1 MLRTE
6 DYATHRVLRWL
17 LEGGNEKE
25 MKIKP
30 RFGIVSMLAALV
42 LAALPDRLQA
52 DVIRDGDWLQVGGSL
67 RVDVSTA
74 VPLDQKRAFTVDSG
88 SSVKSVSVSG
98 LPSGLKYDAARR
110 TVSGRPTRSGVYYVT
125 VTAKNTGGYAHSLV
139 QEWNV
144 DNSSNGD
151 FDDIDL
157 SSMEVWEDGEYGY
170 RSVFA
175 PGALSVG
182 EWVNDNHDFHVKSMT
197 GLPSG
202 VKLYRNPFQC
212 GSLEGMP
219 TKAGAFRISITDY
232 FGYKARQTVLVQD
245 HGSARFQAVS
255 RYDYRGAAKG
265 SGIYQ
270 VGAKISLTVAP
281 KRGYYFAGWYCD
293 SNFHEPFNYGDK
305 DYRNPTQKVVF
316 DWDMAQEQRTAYA
329 RFISKGED
337 SYISIDADE
346 TWNVDTTQGSDSFW
360 IDVDSQTVPKL
371 TARGL
376 PSGVKLSGTELVIA
390 DTSKLKPGT
399 SVVTLTAKNVSG
411 AMATKVLRIVV
422 PNLQSYVFDGLEY
435 EASYVYR
442 VGESTVCR
450 DCYICSYEGGWTV
463 SASGLPPGLRFEASY
478 GDCQLTGIAT
488 KAGVYTVT
496 LTAKRGSWTEKA
508 TFTVEVLPFP
518 ADAVGSY
525 GGDVGFDLLEE
536 ADVFGI
542 GCHIS
547 AVAGTF
553 SLTVGKNGKMSVKFP
568 SGSKSVNLSGYSCA
582 VTDEVI
588 YLFLMDARHEYW
600 CDLTIY
606 PKSPLGAYQVEGSI
620 GDYYSEWMVLGQR
633 NVAKTDSQMRTMV
646 TKLSKFGRIPG
657 YAEGWGGAGFISCMN
672 CVVWDYYNMA
682 FTVGLNG
689 MVKASGRIE
698 GRSVSGASQLQVL
711 KNEGGYTL
719 YADFYDY
726 KTSGGLLTYR
736 VIFDH
741 YAVSGRDALCDGS
754 YYLKWGGMACKPVVY
769 LYPETE
775 TSCSVKLDL
784 QGKLTCTYPNH
795 GRDGWRDFVASPDG
809 TLTFADGQQ
818 FYCLYWE
825 GALNAKWDFSQGYC
839 VKGAETASFL
849 ADTLLRMGLTFRE
862 ANEFIVYWLPLMQDN
877 PYNVITFQGEAYEQA
892 AKLKIEP
899 KPDSVLR
906 IFMAW
911 RPSLR
916 PVAIAAPT
924 LVPFER
930 KGFTVVEWGGMKVG
944 R

>member
-1 MLRTE
+1 MKIRL
-6 DYATHRVLRWL
+6 
-17 LEGGNEKE
+17 
-25 MKIKP
+25 KIKP
-30 RFGIVSMLAALV
+30 GAGMVSMLAALV
-42 LAALPDRLQA
+42 LAVLPVRLQA
-52 DVIRDGDWLQVGGSL
+52 DVIRDGDWMQVVGNQRVSVSSTVSL
-67 RVDVSTA
+67 Y
-74 VPLDQKRAFTVDSG
+74 QKRAFTVDSG

-98 LPSGLKYDAARR
+98 LPSGLKYDATTR

-157 SSMEVWEDGEYGY
+157 SWMEMLERGDY
-170 RSVFA
+170 SVFS

-202 VKLYRNPFQC
+202 VKLYRDYYQC
-212 GSLEGMP
+212 GWLQGMP
-219 TKAGAFRISITDY
+219 TKAGAFRISITDD
-232 FGYKARQTVLVQD
+232 FGFKARQTVLVQD

-265 SGIYQ
+265 SGVYQ
-270 VGAKISLTVAP
+270 VGAKISLTAAP
-281 KRGYYFAGWYCD
+281 KSGYYFAGWYCD
-293 SNFHEPFNYGDK
+293 SNFHEPFEYGDK

-346 TWNVDTTQGSDSFW
+346 TWYVDTTRDSDSFW
-360 IDVDSQTVPKL
+360 FDVDSQTVPKV
-371 TARGL
+371 TAKGL
-376 PSGVKLSGTELVIA
+376 PTGVKLSGTELVVA

-399 SVVTLTAKNVSG
+399 SLVTLTAKNVSG
-411 AMATKVLRIVV
+411 ATATKVLRIVI
-422 PNLQSYVFDGLEY
+422 PNLQSYVFDGLDY
-435 EASYVYR
+435 EGSYVYR
-442 VGESTVCR
+442 VGESTECR
-450 DCYICSYEGGWTV
+450 DCLICYYWGGWTV
-463 SASGLPPGLRFEASY
+463 SASGIPPGLKFNASS
-478 GDCQLTGIAT
+478 GGCELVGMAT

-518 ADAVGSY
+518 ADAVGTY
-525 GGDVGFDLLEE
+525 GGDVGYSLAEE
-536 ADVFGI
+536 WDDYDGVGYEV
-542 GCHIS
+542 S
-547 AVAGTF
+547 AVNGTF
-553 SLTVGKNGKMSVKFP
+553 SLTVGKDGKMSVKFP
-568 SGSKSVNLSGYSCA
+568 AGGRTVTLSGYSCD
-582 VTDEVI
+582 VTDEMI
-588 YLFLMDARHEYW
+588 FAFLMDARAEYW
-600 CDLTIY
+600 CDLMIY
-606 PKSPLGAYQVEGSI
+606 PQAPLGAYQVEGYL
-620 GDYYSEWMVLGQR
+620 GDYYSEWEVRGQR
-633 NVAKTDSQMRTMV
+633 NVAKTNPQMRTMV

-657 YAEGWGGAGFISCMN
+657 FTFGWGSRGGITCPACGDFEFQSPNI
-672 CVVWDYYNMA
+672 A
-682 FTVGLNG
+682 FTVGLDG

-698 GRSVSGASQLQVL
+698 GRSVSGVAQLQVVRRWGDGDYL
-711 KNEGGYTL
+711 L

-726 KTSGGLLTYR
+726 KSTGGLLVYR
-736 VIFDH
+736 AAFDWGWLQEIGGGWEW
-741 YAVSGRDALCDGS
+741 SDSALTGGS
-754 YYLKWGGMACKPVVY
+754 YYLEWGAMACKPVVY

-775 TSCSVKLDL
+775 MSCSVKLDL
-784 QGKLTCTYPNH
+784 QGKLTCTYPDY

-809 TLTFADGQQ
+809 TLTFADGRQ

-839 VKGAETASFL
+839 VKGSETASFL

-892 AKLKIEP
+892 AQLKIDP

-911 RPSLR
+911 RPSLS
-916 PVAIAAPT
+916 PVAIEAPT

-930 KGFTVVEWGGMKVG
+930 KGFTVVEWGGAKVN

>member
-1 MLRTE
+1 
-6 DYATHRVLRWL
+6 
-17 LEGGNEKE
+17 
-25 MKIKP
+25 
-30 RFGIVSMLAALV
+30 MLAALV

-110 TVSGRPTRSGVYYVT
+110 TVSGRPTKSGVFYVT
-125 VTAKNTGGYAHSLV
+125 VTAKNTGGYTHSLV

-157 SSMEVWEDGEYGY
+157 SLMKAWEDGEYG
-170 RSVFA
+170 RCSVFS

-232 FGYKARQTVLVQD
+232 FGYKARQTVLIQD

-360 IDVDSQTVPKL
+360 IDVDSQT
-371 TARGL
+371 
-376 PSGVKLSGTELVIA
+376 
-390 DTSKLKPGT
+390 
-399 SVVTLTAKNVSG
+399 
-411 AMATKVLRIVV
+411 
-422 PNLQSYVFDGLEY
+422 
-435 EASYVYR
+435 
-442 VGESTVCR
+442 
-450 DCYICSYEGGWTV
+450 
-463 SASGLPPGLRFEASY
+463 
-478 GDCQLTGIAT
+478 
-488 KAGVYTVT
+488 
-496 LTAKRGSWTEKA
+496 AKRGSWTEKA

-606 PKSPLGAYQVEGSI
+606 PKSHLGAYQVEGSI

-698 GRSVSGASQLQVL
+698 GRSVSGSSQLQVL

>member
-1 MLRTE
+1 M
-6 DYATHRVLRWL
+6 
-17 LEGGNEKE
+17 
-25 MKIKP
+25 
-30 RFGIVSMLAALV
+30 
-42 LAALPDRLQA
+42 
-52 DVIRDGDWLQVGGSL
+52 
-67 RVDVSTA
+67 
-74 VPLDQKRAFTVDSG
+74 
-88 SSVKSVSVSG
+88 
-98 LPSGLKYDAARR
+98 
-110 TVSGRPTRSGVYYVT
+110 
-125 VTAKNTGGYAHSLV
+125 
-139 QEWNV
+139 
-144 DNSSNGD
+144 
-151 FDDIDL
+151 
-157 SSMEVWEDGEYGY
+157 
-170 RSVFA
+170 
-175 PGALSVG
+175 
-182 EWVNDNHDFHVKSMT
+182 
-197 GLPSG
+197 
-202 VKLYRNPFQC
+202 
-212 GSLEGMP
+212 
-219 TKAGAFRISITDY
+219 
-232 FGYKARQTVLVQD
+232 
-245 HGSARFQAVS
+245 
-255 RYDYRGAAKG
+255 
-265 SGIYQ
+265 
-270 VGAKISLTVAP
+270 
-281 KRGYYFAGWYCD
+281 
-293 SNFHEPFNYGDK
+293 
-305 DYRNPTQKVVF
+305 
-316 DWDMAQEQRTAYA
+316 
-329 RFISKGED
+329 
-337 SYISIDADE
+337 
-346 TWNVDTTQGSDSFW
+346 
-360 IDVDSQTVPKL
+360 
-371 TARGL
+371 
-376 PSGVKLSGTELVIA
+376 
-390 DTSKLKPGT
+390 
-399 SVVTLTAKNVSG
+399 
-411 AMATKVLRIVV
+411 
-422 PNLQSYVFDGLEY
+422 
-435 EASYVYR
+435 
-442 VGESTVCR
+442 
-450 DCYICSYEGGWTV
+450 
-463 SASGLPPGLRFEASY
+463 
-478 GDCQLTGIAT
+478 
-488 KAGVYTVT
+488 
-496 LTAKRGSWTEKA
+496 
-508 TFTVEVLPFP
+508 
-518 ADAVGSY
+518 
-525 GGDVGFDLLEE
+525 GFDLLEE

-698 GRSVSGASQLQVL
+698 GRSVSGSSQLQVL

>member
-1 MLRTE
+1 
-6 DYATHRVLRWL
+6 
-17 LEGGNEKE
+17 
-25 MKIKP
+25 
-30 RFGIVSMLAALV
+30 MLAALV

-110 TVSGRPTRSGVYYVT
+110 TVSGRPTKSGVFYVT
-125 VTAKNTGGYAHSLV
+125 VTAKNTGGYTHSLV

-157 SSMEVWEDGEYGY
+157 SLMKAWEDGEYG
-170 RSVFA
+170 RCSVFS

-232 FGYKARQTVLVQD
+232 FGYKARQTVLIQD

-360 IDVDSQTVPKL
+360 IDVDSQ
-371 TARGL
+371 
-376 PSGVKLSGTELVIA
+376 
-390 DTSKLKPGT
+390 
-399 SVVTLTAKNVSG
+399 
-411 AMATKVLRIVV
+411 
-422 PNLQSYVFDGLEY
+422 
-435 EASYVYR
+435 
-442 VGESTVCR
+442 
-450 DCYICSYEGGWTV
+450 
-463 SASGLPPGLRFEASY
+463 
-478 GDCQLTGIAT
+478 
-488 KAGVYTVT
+488 
-496 LTAKRGSWTEKA
+496 TAKRGSWTEKA

-698 GRSVSGASQLQVL
+698 GRSVSGSSQLQVL